1 MLPIELSRGD
11 RELIFSFTLVLLQVS
26 IILVIL
32 HAGSLYGWNAV
43 AYESASNHKDFY
55 RGPFYRLRFS
65 GAAVALVSL
74 TILCG
79 SSSV

>member
-43 AYESASNHKDFY
+43 AYESASNHEMFLP
-55 RGPFYRLRFS
+55 RTVLPLALRLLQWHWL
-65 GAAVALVSL
+65 A
-74 TILCG
+74 
-79 SSSV
+79 